1 MAKKKKHLLLQLL
14 LLKHPLLPHLLLPLL
29 LLTLQLPPLMQLLL
43 PLLLTPLLQPP
54 LLKPLLQLLLKP
66 PSNSLLTQAEALASA
81 QKTAP
86 WCGFFISKNSM
97 GRVFAEGL
105 MRLRRSRCWHS

>member
-1 MAKKKKHLLLQLL
+1 WKLL
-14 LLKHPLLPHLLLPLL
+14 LLPHLLLKLLPLL

-43 PLLLTPLLQPP
+43 PLLLTPLLQLP
-54 LLKPLLQLLLKP
+54 LLTPLLQLLLKP

-86 WCGFFISKNSM
+86 WCGFFMPENFM
-97 GRVFAEGL
+97 GVPL
-105 MRLRRSRCWHS
+105 LRG

>member
-1 MAKKKKHLLLQLL
+1 
-14 LLKHPLLPHLLLPLL
+14 
-29 LLTLQLPPLMQLLL
+29 
-43 PLLLTPLLQPP
+43 LLTPLLQPL

-86 WCGFFISKNSM
+86 WCGFFMPEDFM
-97 GRVFAEGL
+97 GAFAPGL
-105 MRLRRSRCWHS
+105 MRLRCGRRRYS